1 MSRRGRSGPSVSLFA
16 FQDIITSVTAI
27 LIVIVL
33 LLVLDLVQ
41 RKESRNHP
49 VDQIATDLKSRL
61 ETLQAEI
68 DRLQAQADSSTTAV
82 QQVSTVTEAS
92 LATDIDALRANIEK
106 VTRAI
111 EKSKERLT
119 EIEPQ
124 LQANRALIT
133 ATEHLKRE
141 AEELTGQ
148 SSKIQAEIEE
158 LKEQNRTIFTAPR
171 GFSGNGWVMVIEAE
185 RIQVAPMGRAM
196 VPVTFSGTE
205 EKLLGNRLS
214 QQFIDWN
221 KNQKP
226 SIGYWLLL
234 IRPDGTEVFDALQDE
249 LDRQNANYGFDLVD
263 SQQMIIH
270 PERGA
275 AY

>member
-92 LATDIDALRANIEK
+92 LATDIDALRASIEK
-106 VTRAI
+106 VTSAI

-124 LQANRALIT
+124 LQATEALVT
-133 ATEHLKRE
+133 ATEHLRKE
-141 AEELTGQ
+141 AEDLTAQ
-148 SSKIQAEIEE
+148 SSKIQSEIEE
-158 LKEQNRTIFTAPR
+158 LKEQDRTIFTAPR

-185 RIQVAPMGRAM
+185 RIQVASMGRAM

-221 KNQKP
+221 KKQKP

-234 IRPDGTEVFDALQDE
+234 IRPDGTDVFNALQNE

-263 SQQMIIH
+263 FQQMIIH